1 MFRLLP
7 TLLCLLIGCTIL
19 AAPAPNSAWDRP
31 IDPDHDCKFDIRDGK
46 ITVEMPGGDHELSPN
61 RKRFNAPRLLRDFD
75 GDFVMR
81 VRVSGVF
88 RPTAK
93 AAVDQKDSFVAAGL
107 LMIPADDNCIR
118 LEYAASR
125 RKGELHS
132 CPAFRM
138 LGGRIFNVDMG
149 WEASWKVA
157 AAADKEAHIYLSLE
171 RRGDFIY
178 EGISPDGKQWIY
190 SFKAI
195 LKDLPKKVKVGLA
208 AYSTSTEP
216 FRARFDE
223 FKLIRAERQG
233 REPGIVFEGKFTK

>member
-1 MFRLLP
+1 MFRSTLTVLLF
-7 TLLCLLIGCTIL
+7 LCTCAVL
-19 AAPAPNSAWDRP
+19 AAPAPKSRWELLVN
-31 IDPDHDCKFDIRDGK
+31 PDHDCRFEIKGGIVS
-46 ITVEMPGGDHELSPN
+46 IEVPGSDHDFSPK